1 MTKLEQLEQD
11 VAFAKF
17 DYEECKRAVAVKA
30 DAFQALNARYNTLAA
45 VVDALESEEDAH
57 IVLEAVRIRELERL
71 NRAESKH
78 TNPNLKGWL
87 DGTVD
92 LSTNQPKKCDPIRP
106 VLSPM
111 AIGPT
116 LAEPPK
122 EFGVF
127 ATRDTEPFGFTTPNV
142 LDNRAK

>member
-57 IVLEAVRIRELERL
+57 VVLEAVRIRELERL
-71 NRAESKH
+71 NAPSKA
-78 TNPNLKGWL
+78 T
-87 DGTVD
+87 
-92 LSTNQPKKCDPIRP
+92 
-106 VLSPM
+106 
-111 AIGPT
+111 
-116 LAEPPK
+116 
-122 EFGVF
+122 GVF
-127 ATRDTEPFGFTTPNV
+127 ATRDTDLDLTP
-142 LDNRAK
+142 L